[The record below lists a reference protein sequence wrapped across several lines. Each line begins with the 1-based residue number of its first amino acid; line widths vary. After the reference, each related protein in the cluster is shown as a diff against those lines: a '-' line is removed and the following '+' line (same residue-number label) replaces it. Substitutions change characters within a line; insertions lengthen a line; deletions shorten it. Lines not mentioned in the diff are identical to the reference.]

1 MEALVRGGPP
11 VPYRRRGAGVTRCI
25 VVTGSECTGKTTLA
39 RALAERM
46 HVPWV
51 PEASRAYAEERRD
64 EGRALTREDVE
75 PIARRDIAAAD
86 AALRSAPA
94 YLVLDTDLLSTVA
107 YARHYYGACPAWIEA
122 EARARR
128 GTLYLLCAPD
138 LPWLADGVRD
148 RPAAREAMHAHFR
161 SVLREFGAAVTEVRG
176 FGLARERAAMAT
188 VDTALAEAVE
198 ETPHRA

>member
-1 MEALVRGGPP
+1 VEAVVRGGLP
-11 VPYRRRGAGVTRCI
+11 VPCGRRGAGVTRCI

-39 RALAERM
+39 RALAARL
-46 HVPWV
+46 HAPWL

-64 EGRALTREDVE
+64 EGRALTSEDVE

-94 YLVLDTDLLSTVA
+94 DLVLDTDLLSTVA

-122 EARARR
+122 EARARL
-128 GTLYLLCAPD
+128 GALYLLCAPD

-148 RPAAREAMHAHFR
+148 RPAARESMHAHFR
-161 SVLREFGAAVTEVRG
+161 SVLREFGAAVTEVG
-176 FGLARERAAMAT
+176 GIGPAREQAAMAA
-188 VDTALAEAVE
+188 VDAALAQAVE
-198 ETPHRA
+198 ETSHRA